1 MPQAAQRPRI
11 EGREISTRSYSRAP
25 QSVDVATRTFGM
37 IASTETPV
45 RTHILDPRTDVYVE
59 ADEVLKSDG
68 LDLSR
73 AAGMPLVDT
82 HNTWGSI
89 TNILGRVFNVRVEDG
104 VVVADAQLNSR
115 NADLITDIAEGH
127 YAQVSVGY
135 TVDPADYEIQD
146 RPGNV
151 PLAVAT
157 RWRLDEVSLVPLGA
171 DPNASVRSRGGRNQ
185 NKREN
190 AMDDLEK
197 LIDAAEEALVAV
209 EEAVEAAGD
218 EIDDAL
224 AERARKLRAADDEEK
239 DDERKRGKREGKD
252 ETEEERKKR
261 EAEEDEEKEE
271 VRSLRSVAREYGPE
285 ASKLVADLVK
295 IRSGSAAIRSALGA
309 FIAARAS
316 AGVTSAVEPQKA
328 RASSDVIDT
337 RSIYERRNGRS
348 L

>member
-1 MPQAAQRPRI
+1 MAKLRRTA
-11 EGREISTRSYSRAP
+11 SACS
-25 QSVDVATRTFGM
+25 ATS
-37 IASTETPV
+37 IIV
-45 RTHILDPRTDVYVE
+45 LD
-59 ADEVLKSDG
+59 AVLHQ
-68 LDLSR
+68 DL
-73 AAGMPLVDT
+73 ALAGMVGGTDQPLALHPLDDRGGAVVADRQAPLDV
-82 HNTWGSI
+82 G
-89 TNILGRVFNVRVEDG
+89 GRGLLVAQHHGDRLVVKVVA

-115 NADLITDIAEGH
+115 NADLIADIAEGH
-127 YAQVSVGY
+127 YAHVSVGY

-151 PLAVAT
+151 PLAIAK

-171 DPNASVRSRGGRNQ
+171 DPNASIRSRGGRNQ

-224 AERARKLRAADDEEK
+224 AERARKLRAADDEEN

-271 VRSLRSVAREYGPE
+271 VRSLRSVAKTYGPE
-285 ASKLVADLVK
+285 AAKMVSDLVK
-295 IRSGSAAIRSALGA
+295 CGSRSAAIRSALGS

-316 AGVTSAVEPQKA
+316 AGAAAAVEPQKA
-328 RASSDVIDT
+328 RADDTILDT
-337 RSIYERRNGRS
+337 RSIYERRNGARGR
-348 L
+348 

>member
-45 RTHILDPRTDVYVE
+45 RTLILDPRTGVYVD
-59 ADEVLKSDG
+59 ADEVLLADG

-89 TNILGRVFNVRVEDG
+89 TNILGRVFNVRVEEG

-115 NADLITDIAEGH
+115 NADLIADIAEGH

-151 PLAVAT
+151 PLAIAK

-171 DPNASVRSRGGRNQ
+171 DPNASVRSRGSGNRK
-185 NKREN
+185 KREN
-190 AMDDLEK
+190 TMDEIEK
-197 LIDAAEEALVAV
+197 LVEAAEEAVA
-209 EEAVEAAGD
+209 AVEAAIDAIEEAGD
-218 EIDDAL
+218 VVDADVL
-224 AERARKLRAADDEEK
+224 ERMRKLRASDDKE
-239 DDERKRGKREGKD
+239 DAPVG

-261 EAEEDEEKEE
+261 EADEKEE
-271 VRSLRSVAREYGPE
+271 EEAVRSLRSVAKTYG
-285 ASKLVADLVK
+285 ADATKMVSDLVK
-295 IRSGSAAIRSALGA
+295 CGNGSAAIRSALGT
-309 FIAARAS
+309 FIASRAA
-316 AGVTSAVEPQKA
+316 AGGTSAVEPAPSAPAQRSASDYYARFRKQK
-328 RASSDVIDT
+328 
-337 RSIYERRNGRS
+337 
-348 L
+348 

>member
-1 MPQAAQRPRI
+1 MPQAAQRPRH

-151 PLAVAT
+151 PLAIAK

-197 LIDAAEEALVAV
+197 LIDAAEEALAAV

-224 AERARKLRAADDEEK
+224 AERARKLRATDDEEK
-239 DDERKRGKREGKD
+239 DDERKRGKREDKD
-252 ETEEERKKR
+252 ETEE
-261 EAEEDEEKEE
+261 EEKEE